1 MFGEPVPAFARMVH
15 KMSLQATALGHQ
27 VQQARQRQLLGKESS
42 GDVQVQHQFD
52 EYDPLIV
59 EKARE
64 YVPVS
69 PCRLHVAYRPCSS
82 ARSRVVAVVVQHA
95 GIAMAQLQ
103 GPTWSG
109 TRAGGSDASRG
120 DVAVGPAPAAA
131 RSPDARHARVRYRA
145 TSGCHT
151 TYTFG

>member
-69 PCRLHVAYRPCSS
+69 QRRLHVAYRPC
-82 ARSRVVAVVVQHA
+82 
-95 GIAMAQLQ
+95 
-103 GPTWSG
+103 
-109 TRAGGSDASRG
+109 
-120 DVAVGPAPAAA
+120 
-131 RSPDARHARVRYRA
+131 
-145 TSGCHT
+145 
-151 TYTFG
+151 